1 MASLRGLGLFSLYVG
16 AQAVA
21 LLLAAPFRSAGL
33 ASTSNPNSPV
43 DPLIYILLIVLI
55 PWPII
60 WGASRKGGPATL
72 RALILVGISAS
83 LFITL
88 STAFALVT
96 PAPFFFGYPGAGA
109 VADYAVPLA
118 GAVSVAML
126 LALTIE
132 PQWYVVDGV
141 GFVAA
146 GSLTAILGISFGILP
161 AFILLGALMVYD
173 AIAVYGTKHML
184 RLADVVT
191 EMKVP
196 ILMVMPSSAGFD
208 YTTSGSLKQQQAKPR
223 EDREAMFMGLGDI
236 VIPGTLVVSAYMW
249 LPTRVITLG
258 LGANLLAA
266 LGALLGS
273 VLGYVFLIRQ
283 VNKGNAQAGLP
294 FLNGGALA
302 GYAITYVL
310 LFHNPT
316 LGFQL
321 AL

>member
-1 MASLRGLGLFSLYVG
+1 
-16 AQAVA
+16 
-21 LLLAAPFRSAGL
+21 
-33 ASTSNPNSPV
+33 
-43 DPLIYILLIVLI
+43 
-55 PWPII
+55 
-60 WGASRKGGPATL
+60 
-72 RALILVGISAS
+72 
-83 LFITL
+83 
-88 STAFALVT
+88 
-96 PAPFFFGYPGAGA
+96 
-109 VADYAVPLA
+109 
-118 GAVSVAML
+118 
-126 LALTIE
+126 
-132 PQWYVVDGV
+132 
-141 GFVAA
+141 
-146 GSLTAILGISFGILP
+146 
-161 AFILLGALMVYD
+161 
-173 AIAVYGTKHML
+173 
-184 RLADVVT
+184 
-191 EMKVP
+191 MKVP

-249 LPTRVITLG
+249 LPTRVIALG